1 MNVSAAPISGI
12 CDLIGLKWALL
23 KERGFLE
30 KNIFATTLARL
41 ATLVF
46 FRKPHHRW
54 MARFSNTAI
63 KHTAKSLPPSWRTT
77 T

>member
-46 FRKPHHRW
+46 F
-54 MARFSNTAI
+54 
-63 KHTAKSLPPSWRTT
+63 
-77 T
+77 